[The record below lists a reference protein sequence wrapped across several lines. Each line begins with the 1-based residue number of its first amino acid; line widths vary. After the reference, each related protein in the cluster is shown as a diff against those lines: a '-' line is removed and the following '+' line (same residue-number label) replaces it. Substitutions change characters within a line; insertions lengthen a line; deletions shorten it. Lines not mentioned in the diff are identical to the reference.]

1 MRFRSLL
8 IAGLLIAPLV
18 ALPAYVW
25 VSHALDFSRV
35 EIDRV
40 ALVAAVATGLVGIS
54 QMNSS
59 RDYRVALG
67 VGYIVVTVPLH
78 LMAAIV
84 IGCRFGPCYWKPF

>member
-25 VSHALDFSRV
+25 VSHVLDFSRV

-40 ALVAAVATGLVGIS
+40 ALVAAVAIGLGGIS

-59 RDYRVALG
+59 RVYRVALG

-78 LMAAIV
+78 LMAAFV
-84 IGCRFGPCYWKPF
+84 IECRFGLCY

>member
-1 MRFRSLL
+1 MRLRSLL
-8 IAGLLIAPLV
+8 VAGLVIAPLI

-25 VSHALDFSRV
+25 VSHVLDFSRV

-54 QMNSS
+54 QMHAS
-59 RDYRVALG
+59 RDHRIALG

-78 LMAAIV
+78 LLAAIA
-84 IGCRFGPCYWKPF
+84 IGCRFGPCYWAPF